1 MIGEEFMDAFSDVLK
16 RSRLTIMAILLLPLL
31 GVVLAMILIGFFK
44 GLKPPL
50 LLGIAV
56 SVIPYIITL
65 ALIWRKFLSKG

>member
-1 MIGEEFMDAFSDVLK
+1 
-16 RSRLTIMAILLLPLL
+16 
-31 GVVLAMILIGFFK
+31 MILIGFFK